1 MTSLWESPV
10 QEGHFGKMN
19 FFCVKNEK
27 YVDHHW
33 THLDLM
39 HLERYEVVYFL
50 CLVNISEIKPEFF
63 DTSDNKSKHV
73 FSEKQK
79 HRSRSNPRSTG
90 KST

>member
-1 MTSLWESPV
+1 
-10 QEGHFGKMN
+10 
-19 FFCVKNEK
+19 
-27 YVDHHW
+27 
-33 THLDLM
+33 M

-79 HRSRSNPRSTG
+79 YRSRSNPRSTG